1 MIDEDEFKDF
11 KIIDQE
17 DMLEIDLELLER
29 FRSFKGPLSYDNP
42 DAYDFYFK
50 VDIYWLYF

>member
-1 MIDEDEFKDF
+1 MIDDDELKDF
-11 KIIDQE
+11 KVSNQE

-42 DAYDFYFK
+42 EAYDFYFK
-50 VDIYWLYF
+50 VDIY